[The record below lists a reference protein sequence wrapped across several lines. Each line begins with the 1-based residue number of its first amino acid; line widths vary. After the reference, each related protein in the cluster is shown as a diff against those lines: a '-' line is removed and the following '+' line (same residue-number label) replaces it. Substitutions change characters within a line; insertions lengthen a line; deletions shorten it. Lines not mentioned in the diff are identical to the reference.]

1 MNTAVQRVL
10 MTKVAGRTGG
20 VFLVLNGYAI
30 VQHAA
35 DSANNLKKT
44 FRYFTM
50 HYIWKILK

>member
-1 MNTAVQRVL
+1 

-20 VFLVLNGYAI
+20 VFLVLNGYAMI
-30 VQHAA
+30 QHAA